1 MYTYTWYQ
9 WLAFFYVYCFLGW
22 IFESTYVSLKQKR
35 LVNRGFL
42 RLPMLPL
49 YGSGAVMMLWVSLP
63 VRDSLP
69 LVYISG
75 FIAATALEYVT
86 GAVMERLFKV
96 RYWDYSSQPFQLH
109 GYICL
114 SSSIAWGFLTILMTD
129 VIHEPI
135 ARTVLAVPPVILLI
149 CDFVISVLFTADAYE
164 SIKAALALGHT
175 LEAMTK
181 LKADIEKMTGDIE
194 QAQLSGEYEKAARLK
209 YSELPAMEVIMLAI
223 FPPVQLSA
231 VPIIRCPDLS
241 ASATSNSIGKSSTS
255 IVIMIL
261 GVSLWEN
268 NSFIRK
274 KLLFSLEE
282 TFVSL

>member
-1 MYTYTWYQ
+1 
-9 WLAFFYVYCFLGW
+9 
-22 IFESTYVSLKQKR
+22 
-35 LVNRGFL
+35 
-42 RLPMLPL
+42 MLPL

-149 CDFVISVLFTADAYE
+149 CDFVISVLSPPMLTNP
-164 SIKAALALGHT
+164 SRQPWLWVIRW
-175 LEAMTK
+175 K
-181 LKADIEKMTGDIE
+181 L
-194 QAQLSGEYEKAARLK
+194 
-209 YSELPAMEVIMLAI
+209 
-223 FPPVQLSA
+223 
-231 VPIIRCPDLS
+231 
-241 ASATSNSIGKSSTS
+241 
-255 IVIMIL
+255 
-261 GVSLWEN
+261 
-268 NSFIRK
+268 
-274 KLLFSLEE
+274 
-282 TFVSL
+282 

>member
-1 MYTYTWYQ
+1 
-9 WLAFFYVYCFLGW
+9 
-22 IFESTYVSLKQKR
+22 
-35 LVNRGFL
+35 
-42 RLPMLPL
+42 MLPL
-49 YGSGAVMMLWVSLP
+49 YGSGADVNALGVP
-63 VRDSLP
+63 AGADSLP

-129 VIHEPI
+129 VIHDPI

-181 LKADIEKMTGDIE
+181 LKADIEELQSKIE
-194 QAQLSGEYEKAARLK
+194 LLREEAIERGALTREETAENWQPPRQKPPAD
-209 YSELPAMEVIMLAI
+209 LP
-223 FPPVQLSA
+223 PSA
-231 VPIIRCPDLS
+231 VTPKNAWQPHAPRLPDSCRRLPPNTKSAWLRPRHSPKNACPMFEKKPPPASKLPKQETQNASKLPNS
-241 ASATSNSIGKSSTS
+241 ASTSALPKSAPKSMPASPSTTAS
-255 IVIMIL
+255 PA
-261 GVSLWEN
+261 
-268 NSFIRK
+268 
-274 KLLFSLEE
+274 
-282 TFVSL
+282 

>member
-42 RLPMLPL
+42 RLPM
-49 YGSGAVMMLWVSLP
+49 
-63 VRDSLP
+63 LP

-149 CDFVISVLFTADAYE
+149 CDFHRRCLRIHQGSPGSGSYAGSYD
-164 SIKAALALGHT
+164 
-175 LEAMTK
+175 EAQSRYRR
-181 LKADIEKMTGDIE
+181 A
-194 QAQLSGEYEKAARLK
+194 
-209 YSELPAMEVIMLAI
+209 
-223 FPPVQLSA
+223 PVQDRA
-231 VPIIRCPDLS
+231 
-241 ASATSNSIGKSSTS
+241 AA
-255 IVIMIL
+255 
-261 GVSLWEN
+261 
-268 NSFIRK
+268 
-274 KLLFSLEE
+274 
-282 TFVSL
+282 